1 MVCHLSH
8 DAGLIYIKTIRKLCL
23 HFLNRQCSLVVIQ
36 TWMCGVLD
44 EDSVVEHDFAPCRL
58 YTTSYGG
65 KGSENV
71 PTGSKEMTIALVL
84 SARSKR

>member
-1 MVCHLSH
+1 M
-8 DAGLIYIKTIRKLCL
+8 
-23 HFLNRQCSLVVIQ
+23 
-36 TWMCGVLD
+36 LD

-71 PTGSKEMTIALVL
+71 PTGSKEITIALVL